1 MTPPQPHHVDEAE
14 PQHKTLPMPETP
26 IQKTKTRLAKIY
38 GVGALVFA
46 AVLGSITVVALFL
59 NHLQWS

>member
-1 MTPPQPHHVDEAE
+1 
-14 PQHKTLPMPETP
+14 MPETP

-38 GVGALVFA
+38 GAGALVFA